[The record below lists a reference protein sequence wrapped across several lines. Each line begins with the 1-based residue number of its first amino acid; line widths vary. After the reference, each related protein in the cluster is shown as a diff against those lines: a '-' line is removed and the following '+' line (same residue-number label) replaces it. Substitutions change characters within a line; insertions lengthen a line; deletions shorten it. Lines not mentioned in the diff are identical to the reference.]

1 MKHRFSHLLLFFV
14 LIGNLSHA
22 FHDHYGHE
30 EENSTLGTNNCP
42 ICIVEDL
49 NEVSYECSADAV
61 EALYS
66 ISEAIDAVTSY
77 SELHTTHYNTRAP
90 PTC

>member
-1 MKHRFSHLLLFFV
+1 MKHHFSHLLLFFV

-30 EENSTLGTNNCP
+30 EENSTLGTNSCP

-49 NEVSYECSADAV
+49 NEVNHESSTNEEETLYILV
-61 EALYS
+61 ET
-66 ISEAIDAVTSY
+66 IDPVTSH
-77 SELHTTHYNTRAP
+77 SEHHDLHHNSRAP
-90 PTC
+90 PIC